1 MTQTH
6 AVIGTGVTGRSV
18 VRHLLANGMEC
29 VGFDTRPV
37 QPSAVELEPID
48 VHWQIEHWSTQKIEQ
63 HLAGVNRVVVSPG
76 VPLNLRILQVAEE
89 LGLPIV
95 SDIDLFFEATT
106 APVLGVTGTNGK
118 STVVSLV
125 GHLLNG
131 VGESC
136 GVGGNI
142 GHAALDLLT
151 RPQSRYVL
159 ELSSFQLERS
169 ALLPFAA
176 SAVLNVSDDHI
187 DHHGSL
193 QNYQQAKLRIYG
205 NAGCRVFN
213 RQDTATKP
221 DESGQ
226 WVSFGLDA
234 PNEENAWGLT
244 QHLNASWIVC
254 GDQPVVAVSE
264 LPLIGNH
271 NVLNVMAALALA
283 SSVSEAHKLTASLAS
298 FQSLEHRF
306 QRIGLVDKVVYIN
319 DSKATN
325 VGATLAALRGLGAGT
340 RVVLIGGGDAKGA
353 DLSVLEGPLSDYA
366 TGVVALGKDAEALLA
381 VAQAAGVQQCRVSN
395 MREAVAAAHQMA
407 KDADM
412 VLLSPACSSLDMYQ
426 NFGERGREFAEAVRA
441 LDAKTMYQGCAS

>member
-63 HLAGVNRVVVSPG
+63 HLAGVSRVVVSPG

-95 SDIDLFFEATT
+95 SDIDLFFEATN

-176 SAVLNVSDDHI
+176 STVLNVSDDHI

-193 QNYQQAKLRIYG
+193 QSYQQAKLRIYG
-205 NAGCRVFN
+205 NAGCRIFN

-221 DESGQ
+221 D
-226 WVSFGLDA
+226 
-234 PNEENAWGLT
+234 
-244 QHLNASWIVC
+244 
-254 GDQPVVAVSE
+254 
-264 LPLIGNH
+264 
-271 NVLNVMAALALA
+271 
-283 SSVSEAHKLTASLAS
+283 
-298 FQSLEHRF
+298 
-306 QRIGLVDKVVYIN
+306 
-319 DSKATN
+319 
-325 VGATLAALRGLGAGT
+325 
-340 RVVLIGGGDAKGA
+340 
-353 DLSVLEGPLSDYA
+353 
-366 TGVVALGKDAEALLA
+366 
-381 VAQAAGVQQCRVSN
+381 
-395 MREAVAAAHQMA
+395 
-407 KDADM
+407 
-412 VLLSPACSSLDMYQ
+412 
-426 NFGERGREFAEAVRA
+426 
-441 LDAKTMYQGCAS
+441 